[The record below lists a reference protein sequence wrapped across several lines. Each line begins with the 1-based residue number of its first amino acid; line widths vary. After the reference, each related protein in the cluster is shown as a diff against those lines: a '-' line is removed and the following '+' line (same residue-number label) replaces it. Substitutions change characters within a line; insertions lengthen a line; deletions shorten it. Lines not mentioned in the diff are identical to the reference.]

1 MRLPTRQNGVENRD
15 KVYSRHFLPW
25 HNPKL
30 RWDLRE
36 ANNTTTPLTALLFCL
51 WVWLMDSAENAR
63 FVLSQTKWPFLNC
76 VATSENSGIQVF
88 HVLIM
93 WTRRYA

>member
-1 MRLPTRQNGVENRD
+1 
-15 KVYSRHFLPW
+15 
-25 HNPKL
+25 
-30 RWDLRE
+30 
-36 ANNTTTPLTALLFCL
+36 
-51 WVWLMDSAENAR
+51 MDSAENAR

-93 WTRRYA
+93 WTRRYASFVLACELQMYLRFLLAGVTRN